1 MPTLRELKDN
11 PKFGALSEEAKSIV
25 FDRLAGQ
32 DKQYLKLTSEAQGIV
47 RSKLLGPSREALRS
61 TTDFETEFAQF
72 GGEVTPA
79 VPRTPEEEMALR
91 RGVAGAV
98 RPTLEGGLATTGAVG
113 LAPFGP
119 AGVVGGGG
127 FGFALGRQ
135 IADSFEEIIGI
146 KAPDTL
152 KQDILQTVHDI
163 GVGGT
168 FEAVGAGGPA
178 AVRAALAPLRKKLST
193 AIGKSLPSI
202 SEAAKKDKAIKVL
215 NDITKTPADAAEQA
229 RKVTEGKRLE
239 EVFPGVKFTLGELT
253 DDRNL
258 IRLQRGL
265 TQKGSG
271 LGELRA
277 AQQAEAVQ
285 EAVQRKVRTVF
296 PNKNGLDDVLSE
308 IQKQSDELADTLT
321 STGKARTKLVE
332 ELTPL
337 TDKQAGGRTISGT
350 LGVEQNI
357 LRKKGGDLF
366 KQVGNPEIPTDDLLS
381 ELRRAK
387 ASFFEFG
394 GREADFPSEVNKLI
408 SDITPPRKGVGELLT
423 GQPSKARPMTY
434 QKLRGFQKRVG
445 AGASKIKRSPEGK
458 SSTSDALDRAFA
470 AIENDGFALLPP
482 VEQEKH
488 IIARNFW
495 KNNVGK
501 KFGEGSVQK
510 VLRQGKAP
518 GSTKVGSASTA
529 GEFFGKTSK
538 DLDAADD
545 LIRSIGPERAREVMR
560 DFTAMDLTE
569 NKTVI
574 DRLTGEVNTKGL
586 ANWVRDHK
594 AILKKY
600 GLFEEYSNIE
610 TAQRAVDAAGDNL
623 SLFNKS
629 AASKLINGDVNVA
642 MARAYEGQKDI
653 LGATKDLMGH
663 MRGNKSALEGLRTSF
678 ADYLERQ
685 ILDQTEGL
693 IATPIKTARVI
704 NKVIDKFSP
713 AINTLYAGQPERLK
727 LLKDMRSVYRTL
739 AREGEL
745 SGKAIENAETVIDRI
760 IFASGPKFTSSLS
773 ELNIFRKTQTWLRK
787 LSDDQINS
795 ILLRASFDPNY
806 AELIQLPRLV
816 SDEKFV
822 PALNSLLSRLGLVSF
837 GTEVGEAEGAIAE
850 SIVDISRPKENR

>member
-1 MPTLRELKDN
+1 MATLRELKDN
-11 PKFGALSEEAKSIV
+11 PKFGALSDEAKSIV
-25 FDRLAGQ
+25 FD
-32 DKQYLKLTSEAQGIV
+32 KLSNEDQGFMKLSVEAQGIV
-47 RSKLLGPSREALRS
+47 RSRLLGPSREELRS

-79 VPRTPEEEMALR
+79 IPRTTEEEQALR
-91 RGVAGAV
+91 VGVAGAV
-98 RPTLEGGLATTGAVG
+98 RPTLEGGLATAGATAG
-113 LAPFGP
+113 IPFGP
-119 AGVVGGGG
+119 VGVVGGGG
-127 FGFALGRQ
+127 GGFALGRQ
-135 IADSFEEIIGI
+135 IADYFEEIIGI

-152 KQDILQTVHDI
+152 KEDIFQTVHDI

-178 AVRAALAPLRKKLST
+178 AVKAALAPLRKKISA

-202 SEAAKKDKAIKVL
+202 SEAAKKDKAIQVL
-215 NDITKTPADAAEQA
+215 KQITKTPEDIAAQA
-229 RKVTEGKRLE
+229 NKVAEAKRLE

-265 TQKGSG
+265 TEKGSG

-285 EAVQRKVRTVF
+285 EAIQRKVRTVF

-308 IQKQSDELADTLT
+308 VQKQSDELADTLT
-321 STGKARTKLVE
+321 SASKARTKLVE

-350 LGVEQNI
+350 LGAEQNV
-357 LRKKGGDLF
+357 LRRKGGDLF
-366 KQVGNPEIPTDDLLS
+366 KQVGNPEIPTGDLLS
-381 ELRRAK
+381 ELRRVK
-387 ASFFEFG
+387 AGFFEFG

-423 GQPSKARPMTY
+423 GQPSQARPISY

-445 AGASKIKRSPEGK
+445 AGASKIKRSQDGK
-458 SSTSDALDRAFA
+458 NSTSDAMDRAFS
-470 AIENDGFALLPP
+470 AIENDGFSLLPA

-510 VLRQGKAP
+510 VLRQGKTS
-518 GSTKVGSASTA
+518 GSTKVGSASVA

-545 LIRSIGPERAREVMR
+545 LIRSVGPERAREVMR

-569 NKTVI
+569 NKVVI
-574 DRLTGEVNTKGL
+574 DRLTGEVKTGGL

-594 AILKKY
+594 AVLKKY

-610 TAQRAVDAAGDNL
+610 MAQRAVDSASDNL

-629 AASKLINGDVNVA
+629 SASKLINGDINVA
-642 MARAYEGQKDI
+642 MTRAYEGQKDI
-653 LGATKDLMGH
+653 LGATKDLMSH
-663 MRGNKSALEGLRTSF
+663 MRGNKPALEGLRTSF

-693 IATPIKTARVI
+693 ISTPIKTARVI
-704 NKVIDKFSP
+704 NKIVDKFDP
-713 AINTLYAGQPERLK
+713 AIKTLYAGQPDRLK
-727 LLKDMRSVYRTL
+727 LLRDMRGVYRTL

-745 SGKAIENAETVIDRI
+745 SGKAIEDAETIIDRV

-787 LSDDQINS
+787 LSQDQINS
-795 ILLRASFDPNY
+795 VLLKATFDPNY

-816 SDEKFV
+816 PEEKFAS
-822 PALNSLLSRLGLVSF
+822 ALSSMLSRLGLVSF

-850 SIVDISRPKENR
+850 SIVDLTRPQETP